1 MRTYEPEKLEK
12 MSEERD
18 DIIPS
23 EMLEKSAQMIGYSN
37 NLSISL
43 DQSSIRKPTDNETG
57 MYLDSLP
64 DWALTINRKSTVQ
77 RRSTNKS
84 IKRVS
89 AARHEELIR

>member
-12 MSEERD
+12 MCEERD

-23 EMLEKSAQMIGYSN
+23 EMLEKSAQMIGFSN

>member
-1 MRTYEPEKLEK
+1 
-12 MSEERD
+12 
-18 DIIPS
+18 
-23 EMLEKSAQMIGYSN
+23 MIGYSN

>member
-1 MRTYEPEKLEK
+1 MRTYEPEKLEQ
-12 MSEERD
+12 MCEERD

-43 DQSSIRKPTDNETG
+43 DQSSIRKPTNNETG

-64 DWALTINRKSTVQ
+64 DWALTVNRKSTVQ

>member
-1 MRTYEPEKLEK
+1 MRTYEPEKLEQ
-12 MSEERD
+12 MCEERD

-43 DQSSIRKPTDNETG
+43 DQSSIRKPTNNETG

>member
-1 MRTYEPEKLEK
+1 MRTYEPEKLEL
-12 MSEERD
+12 MCEERD

-43 DQSSIRKPTDNETG
+43 DQSSIRKPTNNETG